1 MKKFV
6 GLVLI
11 IGILFSSV
19 YAFYDD
25 TVEENDV
32 ELLETVSSN
41 NMVLLEE
48 CYIVRQDIW

>member
-1 MKKFV
+1 MKKFI
-6 GLVLI
+6 GLVLM
-11 IGILFSSV
+11 IGILFSNV

-41 NMVLLEE
+41 NMVLNS
-48 CYIVRQDIW
+48 